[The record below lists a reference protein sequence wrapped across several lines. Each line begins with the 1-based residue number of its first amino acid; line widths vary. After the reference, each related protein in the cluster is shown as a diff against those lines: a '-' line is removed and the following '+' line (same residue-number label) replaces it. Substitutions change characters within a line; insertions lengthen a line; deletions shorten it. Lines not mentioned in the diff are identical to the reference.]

1 MENQNLPERLLY
13 NKDYSWVK
21 IDGDVATLGIIK
33 PSADKVKEFVFI
45 QLPEENRKIKKG
57 DVYCSLEA
65 IKWSGHLSSPLS
77 GEITEINKPLF
88 DDPAIINKDPYG
100 KGWIAKLKISD
111 KKEVE
116 NLIQADDVQKILDSN
131 K

>member
-1 MENQNLPERLLY
+1 MKNQDLPENLLY

-21 IDGDVATLGIIK
+21 IEGDIATLGIIK
-33 PSADKVKEFVFI
+33 PSADKVNEFVFI

-77 GEITEINKPLF
+77 GEIIEVNKPLF
-88 DDPAIINKDPYG
+88 DDPAIINKNPYE
-100 KGWIAKLKISD
+100 KGWIVKLKISNKD
-111 KKEVE
+111 ELKD
-116 NLIQADDVQKILDSN
+116 LIKAEDVQKWLEN
-131 K
+131 NN